1 MKKWIAA
8 ALCALL
14 MLALAAT
21 ALAAGNVT
29 IAARGRD
36 GFDDYI
42 SSMLV
47 WDGRLLM
54 SSWDKLYV
62 YTPGEKGLTTVE
74 GYDGLQSAL
83 NEAVYDPAGG
93 TASLKLGDT

>member
-14 MLALAAT
+14 MLALGAS

-62 YTPGEKGLTTVE
+62 YTPGEKGIT
-74 GYDGLQSAL
+74 
-83 NEAVYDPAGG
+83 
-93 TASLKLGDT
+93 

>member
-29 IAARGRD
+29 IATQGRD
-36 GFDDYI
+36 GFDDFI
-42 SSMLV
+42 SSMFV

-62 YTPGEKGLTTVE
+62 
-74 GYDGLQSAL
+74 
-83 NEAVYDPAGG
+83 
-93 TASLKLGDT
+93 